1 MTSLPIQSDPSSR
14 SGFPPLWPPIW
25 PPLWRPQELRLGLNQ
40 LSVQNASTSQ
50 AGLSGQ
56 AISAPPNVSAGRAT
70 VQDSFAP
77 SPAEP
82 SSGNLYSDQL
92 PFEATRLPPSG
103 TEAQMPLLDQRIA
116 VAQWQTQQE
125 MTNT

>member
-1 MTSLPIQSDPSSR
+1 MKRVPGVGDAVLATDARQGRSSPR
-14 SGFPPLWPPIW
+14 
-25 PPLWRPQELRLGLNQ
+25 
-40 LSVQNASTSQ
+40 A
-50 AGLSGQ
+50 AGSEG
-56 AISAPPNVSAGRAT
+56 V
-70 VQDSFAP
+70 AP